1 MIVGMNITTHRCCRE
16 GYAPKV
22 PLPPHLLL
30 LWMQVSGKPNHLPKI
45 SCNLVDSTVTRMFLA
60 QNRDEDSKCGWE
72 LQVVPMEVRFSNNT
86 KQAMLMTHNH
96 INSRLVKSIL
106 LTIS

>member
-1 MIVGMNITTHRCCRE
+1 MIVGMNITTHHCCRE

-30 LWMQVSGKPNHLPKI
+30 LWMQVSGKLKHSPNI
-45 SCNLVDSTVTRMFLA
+45 GCNLVDSKVTRMFLA

-72 LQVVPMEVRFSNNT
+72 SQVVPMDVRFSNNM
-86 KQAMLMTHNH
+86 KQAMLMTHNR

>member
-1 MIVGMNITTHRCCRE
+1 MIVGMNITTHHCCRE
-16 GYAPKV
+16 GYTPEV

-30 LWMQVSGKPNHLPKI
+30 LWMQVSGKPNHLLKI

-60 QNRDEDSKCGWE
+60 QNRYEDSKCGWE
-72 LQVVPMEVRFSNNT
+72 SQVVPMDVRFSNNM
-86 KQAMLMTHNH
+86 KQATLMTHNR

-106 LTIS
+106 LAIS